1 MNYQFEII
9 KKVWASKKIWA
20 FFKYQHLLNQRIKE
34 LIKELDPK
42 IQTVI
47 ELKEKKQL
55 IGITNKQFTK
65 ACTKALENQ
74 ANLLKPLLLL
84 NKRNIINNQ
93 KYLIDILQII
103 HYSTNNEES
112 NYVEETMK
120 NAKKIKEQKQLYKI
134 LELIFVML
142 QNQQKETTK
151 YQILI
156 CLDSILKQL
165 MKCSQNNPEILQNL
179 IQFQKYNRIIS
190 YKKSYQGIGQY
201 IQAITSFDYKLKPD
215 LTPEIIDTTLNNV
228 LQQLDCVICYNAMN
242 DPVSMKC
249 GHSFCKSCMT
259 QDQNNSKKCPICR
272 VEQVDEIQL
281 SENNKFLTKL
291 IQLRLSFEN
300 YSNLQQEDD
309 VQNYYKIYIK
319 PQSSETY
326 EQKIIFRTQQSLKYL
341 IEEEVEIDTKRFK
354 SLSIQ
359 QFQQVLQQ
367 NPIFILIDK
376 NENAYIVKNILTHIS
391 KSKTRIKVEYQD
403 KIKIVEQY
411 FSEIH
416 LNSENGE
423 YIFESQFATAITLE
437 DQNIDLNSF
446 EIQKRLNNLI
456 NNIKGFFNQAL
467 LNQQQDQTYQTI
479 YSYLAQVGFLS
490 LSNSDIISNYDQLRK
505 YSYLVPNIL
514 RIPEKER
521 VEIQQTNNLITRLE
535 LIEKN
540 LNRFKQ
546 CSNILMI
553 FQIQRQNQDSR
564 RNIIIF
570 ILVFFLFLSF
580 VLQL

>member
-47 ELKEKKQL
+47 ELKEKKQQ

-74 ANLLKPLLLL
+74 ANLLKPLILL

-156 CLDSILKQL
+156 CLDSILKSL

-179 IQFQKYNRIIS
+179 IQFQKYNRSIS
-190 YKKSYQGIGQY
+190 YKKSYQGIGQF
-201 IQAITSFDYKLKPD
+201 IQAITSFDCKLKPD

-228 LQQLDCVICYNAMN
+228 LQQLDCVICYTAMN

-272 VEQVDEIQL
+272 VEQVDEVYL

-300 YSNLQQEDD
+300 QQNLQQEDD

-354 SLSIQ
+354 SLSVQ

-367 NPIFILIDK
+367 NLIFILIDK

-416 LNSENGE
+416 LNTENGE

-446 EIQKRLNNLI
+446 EIQKQLNNLI

-479 YSYLAQVGFLS
+479 YSYLSQVGILS
-490 LSNSDIISNYDQLRK
+490 LSNSDIISNYDQIRK

-535 LIEKN
+535 LIQKN

-570 ILVFFLFLSF
+570 IIVFFLFLSF